1 MATLVA
7 SDTPSDVLDKEVEIH
22 ATEKFDTVSHAGY
35 PKAALAELQPTE
47 VAVELPP
54 ESKVVDVEIGSSRS
68 RATPRQVATLCNKA
82 YGYRRLSESEARSR
96 LAMGD
101 DEGAN
106 RVLHLAYRNGKLL
119 GCCSSTL
126 QPPWTPRNCGH
137 WGLLS
142 VHPDA
147 QGTGVASALIAAAE
161 RRLLDSGCCS
171 IQIEYEFT
179 AGDPDSLRLLE
190 WYEGK
195 CGFKSG
201 SGPPRRGSEFRC
213 CRKKLTEETVYTNS
227 QVKMVAAPSEAS
239 TAESR
244 REVASDDEEDFEER
258 AVKMCRVS

>member
-1 MATLVA
+1 MATVGEVA
-7 SDTPSDVLDKEVEIH
+7 TIEPQLPQLDVVHGPKECKEC
-22 ATEKFDTVSHAGY
+22 K
-35 PKAALAELQPTE
+35 ELQTAEALLRSEEEPE
-47 VAVELPP
+47 KVAVVE
-54 ESKVVDVEIGSSRS
+54 VEIGSSQS
-68 RATPRQVATLCNKA
+68 KATPRQISTLCNKA

-101 DEGAN
+101 GGSN
-106 RVLHLAYRNGKLL
+106 RVLHVAYRNGELV

-126 QPPWTPRNCGH
+126 QPPWTPRSCGH

-161 RRLLDSGCCS
+161 RRLLDAGCRS

-179 AGDPDSLRLLE
+179 ASDPDSERLLQ

-201 SGPPRRGSEFRC
+201 SPPPKRGSEFRC
-213 CRKKLTEETVYTNS
+213 CRKKLDEDSVYKSSGEVVTRLS
-227 QVKMVAAPSEAS
+227 RVSLSEAS
-239 TAESR
+239 ESDFNR
-244 REVASDDEEDFEER
+244 SSDEDELERR